1 MSSSGPADAFL
12 ALRSQGAAGVYVPEV
27 NRIYVLGGG
36 NGNGAELP
44 SVDSMDVATGQWRS
58 ETPMPTPRTLVTAC
72 TVNGRV
78 YVIGGVG
85 PEGAGVAVESL
96 DTATGEWRAEP
107 SLPDDRW
114 QSSAVSASEAI
125 FAIGGNSNGG
135 QLATVV
141 TLPTP
146 PEADMTPA

>member
-1 MSSSGPADAFL
+1 MPEQ
-12 ALRSQGAAGVYVPEV
+12 RQGAAGVYVPEV

-44 SVDSMDVATGQWRS
+44 TVDSMDVATGQWRS
-58 ETPMPTPRTLVTAC
+58 ETPMPTQRTLITAC
-72 TVNGRV
+72 TTNGRV

-85 PEGAGVAVESL
+85 PAGAGTAVESL
-96 DTATGEWRAEP
+96 DTSTGEWRTEP

-114 QSSAVSASEAI
+114 QSSAVAAAGAI

-146 PEADMTPA
+146 PEA